1 LTGMI
6 PSCLAEF
13 CDAAGFRTCIVSGER
28 KHKFQM
34 LRFVV
39 GPDDRAVPDIE
50 EKLPGRGLWL
60 GAERQLLDAACQD
73 NLFGKRVRRKVETKN
88 DLVFWTEALLSKKC
102 VELLQMARCSG
113 ALTAGASEVRERL
126 SCGVRGLL
134 VLASDGAPTGLC
146 KITALAEGMPV
157 RTVLTSD
164 ELGLVLGRQKLVN
177 VLVKTG
183 RLAERLDRELGRLAG
198 FRKEQAVV

>member
-1 LTGMI
+1 MI

-28 KHKFQM
+28 KHKYQM

-60 GAERQLLDAACQD
+60 CAERRLLDAACQN
-73 NLFGKRVRRKVETKN
+73 NLFGKRARRKIETKN
-88 DLVFWTEALLSKKC
+88 DLVFWVEALLSKKC
-102 VELLQMARCSG
+102 IELLQMARCSG
-113 ALTAGASEVRERL
+113 ALTAGASEVRECL
-126 SCGVRGLL
+126 SCGVGGLL
-134 VLASDGAPTGLC
+134 VLASDGAPTGLR
-146 KITALAEGMPV
+146 KITALAEGIPV
-157 RTVLTSD
+157 RSVLTSD
-164 ELGLVLGRQKLVN
+164 ELGLVLGRQRLVN
-177 VLVKTG
+177 ALVETG

-198 FRKEQAVV
+198 FRKEQAAV

>member
-1 LTGMI
+1 MI
-6 PSCLAEF
+6 PSHLAEF

-60 GAERQLLDAACQD
+60 GAERRLLDAACQHK
-73 NLFGKRVRRKVETKN
+73 LFGKRARRKVETKN
-88 DLVFWTEALLSKKC
+88 DLVFWVEALLSKKC
-102 VELLQMARCSG
+102 IELLQMARCSG
-113 ALTAGASEVRERL
+113 ALTVGASEVRECL
-126 SCGVRGLL
+126 YCGVGGLL
-134 VLASDGAPTGLC
+134 VLASDGAPAGLR

-157 RTVLTSD
+157 RAVLTGD
-164 ELGLVLGRQKLVN
+164 ELGLVLGRQRLVN
-177 VLVKTG
+177 MLVKTG